1 MIVVDA
7 AAVVDVL
14 LDAGDRAGWVREALA
29 VEQDAQ
35 APALVDYEVA
45 SALRRHVL
53 NGTVPPARGAAA
65 LADLRDF
72 RLVRHPPGPYL
83 ARIWA
88 LRQSLT
94 SYDASYVAL
103 AEALD
108 CPLVTT
114 DIRLSRS
121 QGHDAEIRSPV

>member
-14 LDAGDRAGWVREALA
+14 LDAGDHAGWIREALA
-29 VEQDAQ
+29 IAQEAQ

-45 SALRRHVL
+45 SAMRRLVL
-53 NGTVPPARGAAA
+53 NGAVPPERGAAA
-65 LADLRDF
+65 LTDLRDF

-83 ARIWA
+83 ARIWE
-88 LRQSLT
+88 LRASLT

-108 CPLVTT
+108 CPLVTS
-114 DIRLSRS
+114 DLRLARS
-121 QGHDAEIRSPV
+121 HGHDAEIRSPV